1 MRVSFSNSDF
11 TSGRTIMIVLAMM
24 LGSQLFAQEAP
35 KSILDFTQ
43 LGFPSEV
50 TIPIPKDTM
59 VYVDAPLSVLNLEV
73 EPHRVDNDPEGV
85 FSFYEVGPFSVMESK
100 RNDGRI
106 RFSLIRK

>member
-1 MRVSFSNSDF
+1 
-11 TSGRTIMIVLAMM
+11 MIVLAMM
-24 LGSQLFAQEAP
+24 LGNQLFAQEAP
-35 KSILDFTQ
+35 KSIVEFTQ

-50 TIPIPKDTM
+50 TIPIPQDTL
-59 VYVDAPLSVLNLEV
+59 VYVDAPVSVLNLAV

-106 RFSLIRK
+106 RFSVIRK